1 MELRH
6 LQMLLAATGDYV
18 GGIDGIFGPKT
29 ESAILAVEARHLADY
44 TFDPTT
50 TTTARRHTACA
61 QACLNQLGHDA
72 GLIDGWNGVF
82 TTEALNA
89 FLFETTNGQSEVVTR
104 HPVANPTAGNGN
116 IPHQNDVSTYYGN
129 PGDDIKSQL
138 VTIEVPFDL
147 RIDWNLRQKTRKITV
162 HRKASEQLL
171 AALTAVEAHYGSDAM
186 RELGIDRYA
195 GAYTHRKMRGGS
207 KWSMHAFGCAIDF
220 YAEPNGLRT
229 RCPQA
234 LFCGTDYKDFLD
246 IMEAHEWLPAIRL
259 WGADAMHFQ
268 RARI

>member
-1 MELRH
+1 MPR
-6 LQMLLAATGDYV
+6 
-18 GGIDGIFGPKT
+18 
-29 ESAILAVEARHLADY
+29 
-44 TFDPTT
+44 DP
-50 TTTARRHTACA
+50 
-61 QACLNQLGHDA
+61 
-72 GLIDGWNGVF
+72 
-82 TTEALNA
+82 
-89 FLFETTNGQSEVVTR
+89 
-104 HPVANPTAGNGN
+104 
-116 IPHQNDVSTYYGN
+116 
-129 PGDDIKSQL
+129 
-138 VTIEVPFDL
+138 
-147 RIDWNLRQKTRKITV
+147 
-162 HRKASEQLL
+162 
-171 AALTAVEAHYGSDAM
+171 
-186 RELGIDRYA
+186 GIDRYA